1 MLDSSKAWRFVQ
13 RRFRLVLGRAVTI
26 APTAVSRSPES
37 RAHGGLKEGLG
48 VGLIEAAAGG
58 LINGPQR
65 NEGVGEHVRIEIQP
79 EAPVNCGNE
88 IRNVRRALTPF
99 CRVGYKNKS
108 RRLFDR
114 LS

>member
-1 MLDSSKAWRFVQ
+1 
-13 RRFRLVLGRAVTI
+13 
-26 APTAVSRSPES
+26 
-37 RAHGGLKEGLG
+37 

-58 LINGPQR
+58 LLNGPTKR

-108 RRLFDR
+108 RRLSDR

>member
-1 MLDSSKAWRFVQ
+1 M
-13 RRFRLVLGRAVTI
+13 
-26 APTAVSRSPES
+26 
-37 RAHGGLKEGLG
+37 
-48 VGLIEAAAGG
+48 GLIEAAAGG
-58 LINGPQR
+58 LLNGPAKR

-108 RRLFDR
+108 RRLSDR